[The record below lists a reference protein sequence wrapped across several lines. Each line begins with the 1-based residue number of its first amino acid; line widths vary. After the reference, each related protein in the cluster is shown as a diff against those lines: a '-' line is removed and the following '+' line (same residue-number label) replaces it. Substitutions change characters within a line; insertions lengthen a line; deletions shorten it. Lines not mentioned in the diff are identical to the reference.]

1 MLTTRVGLMEMR
13 KKTSISFSALVGGGV
28 FLPMLSCHCHPL
40 IQSFFCTPAR
50 ALEWK
55 YMRSLLVS
63 SRYLARLGN
72 DGHFYSH

>member
-13 KKTSISFSALVGGGV
+13 KKTNISLVGGV